1 MTPYLLPGRTVLDPG
16 AGTGV
21 VVRAFSAWFPD
32 VEVVVV
38 ESGPVV
44 DHLDLLVLE
53 TAGAVRDVRHHARL
67 GRIAAARGRALPG

>member
-1 MTPYLLPGRTVLDPG
+1 MTPYLLPDRTVLDAG

-21 VVRAFSAWFPD
+21 VA
-32 VEVVVV
+32 V

-44 DHLDLLVLE
+44 DHLDLLVLM